1 MSRTDFSRFIKCIRP
16 LQQNKERIEYF
27 TNRIIEIY
35 TPYVDEDKIA
45 DIKRSDSTIK
55 KYAYGSDEIS
65 KEVALEILRYK
76 DEDSLKEFIDD
87 AEDSEQSAML
97 DLFSSEFPDEDWNL
111 HNIGIKASKLLT
123 KILVEVSTKDNK
135 KNTPSANVDDFI
147 KKPYIEN
154 GMLVIGDSKLP
165 LPIAKT
171 PNNIISEDELKL
183 KYLYALIDAYN
194 DAEDSKIDI
203 SNINTLKKKYREN
216 FQEQRVNFYEADCL
230 KTFSRDTLK
239 SNTNEFKK
247 LLDETYD
254 GVINTSRKNYQNGYN
269 RLLAVLEQ
277 ASLITLSGSQLFT
290 IPGMVNN
297 KRKLGFCHMLVNENR
312 LLWIDEE
319 D

>member
-1 MSRTDFSRFIKCIRP
+1 M
-16 LQQNKERIEYF
+16 
-27 TNRIIEIY
+27 
-35 TPYVDEDKIA
+35 
-45 DIKRSDSTIK
+45 
-55 KYAYGSDEIS
+55 
-65 KEVALEILRYK
+65 ALEILRYK

-123 KILVEVSTKDNK
+123 KILVEVSAKDNK
-135 KNTPSANVDDFI
+135 KSTPSANVDDLI
-147 KKPYIEN
+147 KKSYIEN

-171 PNNIISEDELKL
+171 PSSIISEDELKL

-194 DAEDSKIDI
+194 DAEDSRIDI
-203 SNINTLKKKYREN
+203 SNIDTFKKKYREN

-239 SNTNEFKK
+239 SNTNEFQK

-254 GVINTSRKNYQNGYN
+254 GVINTSRKNYQDGYN

-277 ASLITLSGSQLFT
+277 ASLITLNGSQLFN

-297 KRKLGFCHMLVNENR
+297 KRKLGFCHMLVNDNR
-312 LLWIDEE
+312 LLWIEEE

>member
-1 MSRTDFSRFIKCIRP
+1 
-16 LQQNKERIEYF
+16 
-27 TNRIIEIY
+27 
-35 TPYVDEDKIA
+35 
-45 DIKRSDSTIK
+45 
-55 KYAYGSDEIS
+55 
-65 KEVALEILRYK
+65 
-76 DEDSLKEFIDD
+76 
-87 AEDSEQSAML
+87 
-97 DLFSSEFPDEDWNL
+97 
-111 HNIGIKASKLLT
+111 
-123 KILVEVSTKDNK
+123 
-135 KNTPSANVDDFI
+135 
-147 KKPYIEN
+147 
-154 GMLVIGDSKLP
+154 MLVIGDSKLP

-194 DAEDSKIDI
+194 DAEDSKIDL